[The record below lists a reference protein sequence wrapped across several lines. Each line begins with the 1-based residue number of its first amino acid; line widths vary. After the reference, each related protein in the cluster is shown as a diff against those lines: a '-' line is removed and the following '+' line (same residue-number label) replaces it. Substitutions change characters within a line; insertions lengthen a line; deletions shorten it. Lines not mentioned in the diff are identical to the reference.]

1 MIRYPFSPE
10 ILDAMPETLAE
21 QYRELEITLLQEIV
35 SRLKISGQLNEV
47 TVQDIRALR
56 SHGISLSEI
65 KKTIRKATGKSNAE
79 LNRLFDDVIKRN
91 QKYYTELIDIA
102 KVTEPE
108 VLVNDAEIAAI
119 RRQTWAA
126 MKNITQSMGFLE
138 VVGGRLTFLPPAN
151 AYEWALDNAV
161 MQVQSGTISYSQAIA
176 NATRQLA
183 DSGLK
188 TVYYEPKEEG
198 GNPHYD
204 QIDVAVRRAV
214 LTGVNQ
220 ICDKYTDQSMEYLGT
235 PYVEVSAH
243 SGARDKPYPNPWSSH
258 KAWQGKVY
266 YQSKNGERDP
276 MGRYQDLVEV
286 TGYGEVDGLCGV
298 NCRHHRHPFIPGVM
312 DRTYTDEELANIDP
326 PDFEYEGRKYTH
338 YEATQK
344 QRQIERTIRQL
355 KRRVAAATNDED
367 AQTARIKSRRLSE
380 KYHEFSKAAGLREQR
395 ERMNV
400 YIVREG
406 NK

>member
-1 MIRYPFSPE
+1 MIRYPFQPD
-10 ILDAMPETLAE
+10 ILDAMPEALAE
-21 QYRELEITLLQEIV
+21 MYRSLELTLLKEI
-35 SRLKISGQLNEV
+35 SDRLKATGQLNEV

-56 SHGISLSEI
+56 SHGIKLDGI
-65 KKTIRKATGKSNAE
+65 KKAIREVTGMSSAE
-79 LNRLFDDVIKRN
+79 LNKLLDDVVERN
-91 QKYYTELIDIA
+91 QAYYNDIITLA

-108 VLVNDAEIAAI
+108 TLVDANEIAAI
-119 RRQTWAA
+119 RRQTWSA
-126 MKNITQSMGFLE
+126 MRNITQSMGFLE
-138 VVGGRLTFLPPAN
+138 VVGGRLTLLPPAK
-151 AYEWALDNAV
+151 AYQWALDNAV
-161 MQVQSGTISYSQAIA
+161 LQIQSGATSYSQAIA

-188 TVYYEPKEEG
+188 TVYYEPKEDG

-243 SGARDKPYPNPWSSH
+243 SGARDNPYPNPWSSH

-298 NCRHHRHPFIPGVM
+298 NCRHKRSPFIPGVM
-312 DRTYTDEELANIDP
+312 ERTYTDEDLTNIDP
-326 PDFEYEGRKYTH
+326 PDFKYEGRTYTH

-344 QRQIERTIRQL
+344 QRQIERTIRKL
-355 KRRVAAATNDED
+355 KRRVAAATTEED
-367 AQTARIKSRRLSE
+367 AQAARIKSRRLTE

>member
-1 MIRYPFSPE
+1 MTKYPFSPE

-138 VVGGRLTFLPPAN
+138 VVGGRLTFLPPAH
-151 AYEWALDNAV
+151 AYEWALDQAII
-161 MQVQSGTISYSQAIA
+161 QIQSGAIDYNTA
-176 NATRQLA
+176 IRGAVKRLA

-188 TVYYEPKEEG
+188 TVYYEPKKDG
-198 GNPHYD
+198 GNAHYD

-214 LTGVNQ
+214 MTGINQ
-220 ICDKYTDQSMEYLGT
+220 INAKYAEQSMDYLRT
-235 PYVEVSAH
+235 DYVEVSAH
-243 SGARDKPYPNPWSSH
+243 SGARDVDGPNGWEAH
-258 KAWQGKVY
+258 TKWQGGVFKW
-266 YQSKNGERDP
+266 SK
-276 MGRYQDLVEV
+276 
-286 TGYGEVDGLCGV
+286 
-298 NCRHHRHPFIPGVM
+298 
-312 DRTYTDEELANIDP
+312 
-326 PDFEYEGRKYTH
+326 
-338 YEATQK
+338 
-344 QRQIERTIRQL
+344 
-355 KRRVAAATNDED
+355 
-367 AQTARIKSRRLSE
+367 
-380 KYHEFSKAAGLREQR
+380 
-395 ERMNV
+395 
-400 YIVREG
+400 
-406 NK
+406 